1 MIHLKIKYFL
11 FGVVSVCLYLAWT
24 WTHDMN
30 EDLHPIQ
37 NFDARNWPNEH
48 IFLAAKEQL

>member
-11 FGVVSVCLYLAWT
+11 FEVVSVCLYLAWT

-48 IFLAAKEQL
+48 TYF